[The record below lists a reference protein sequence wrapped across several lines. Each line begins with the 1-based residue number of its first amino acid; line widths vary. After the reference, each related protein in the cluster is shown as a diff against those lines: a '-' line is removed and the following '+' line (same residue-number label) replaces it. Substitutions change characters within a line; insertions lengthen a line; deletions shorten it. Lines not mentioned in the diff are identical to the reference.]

1 MMTNAWILV
10 TCLSSKCP
18 DKNSNREWTSP
29 LWCKLL
35 PQLPNT
41 HFSKIFWACNRATTA
56 EHVPEHSSPGST
68 EDPGHRARVKC
79 SGWDTAHV
87 PSCQLCYTSKS
98 DSWIKEHTTLLFA
111 LCFFSPLLLC
121 CFFLSPHFE
130 AVFSSLFF
138 PCCNSILL
146 SSSMG
151 LLYTFLW
158 NLLTWSSI
166 NV

>member
-1 MMTNAWILV
+1 MINAWILV

-41 HFSKIFWACNRATTA
+41 NFSKTSCACNRATTA
-56 EHVPEHSSPGST
+56 EHVPEHPSPRST
-68 EDPGHRARVKC
+68 ADPGHRARVKC
-79 SGWDTAHV
+79 SGWDTAHA

-98 DSWIKEHTTLLFA
+98 DSWMKEHTTLLFP
-111 LCFFSPLLLC
+111 LCFFSPC
-121 CFFLSPHFE
+121 FSAGFFLSPPHFE

-138 PCCNSILL
+138 PCCNSILI

-151 LLYTFLW
+151 LRYTFLW

-166 NV
+166 SV